1 VTRPTTSVCR
11 RGSRLRSAPDA
22 LRGRFSSAGPAGRV
36 NSSPGAVLGGLA
48 ITALFGLVAGFGNV
62 TNQAAL
68 MTVLDGRLR
77 Q

>member
-1 VTRPTTSVCR
+1 
-11 RGSRLRSAPDA
+11 
-22 LRGRFSSAGPAGRV
+22 
-36 NSSPGAVLGGLA
+36 VLGGLA